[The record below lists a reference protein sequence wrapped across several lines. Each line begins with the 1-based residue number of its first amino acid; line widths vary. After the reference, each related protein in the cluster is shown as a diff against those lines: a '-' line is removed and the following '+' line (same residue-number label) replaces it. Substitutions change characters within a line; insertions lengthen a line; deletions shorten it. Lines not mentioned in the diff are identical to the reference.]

1 MPKFFAPHENICGDT
16 AEICG
21 ADAAHIVRVLRMR
34 EGERLILCDG
44 AGTDYDCIITSA
56 DPDRISLKIE
66 NQTMCEAEPSVD
78 ITLFM
83 ALPKSDKME
92 YVIQKSVELGVKKI
106 VPFCASRCVVK
117 LSGKDVARKVE
128 RWQKIA
134 YAAAKQSGRG
144 IIPQVTEPIS
154 VKEMCAKAQDFDLP
168 LFCYECEEEN
178 SLKSALSK
186 AEFKTA
192 CVVVGPE
199 GGFDIDEVEQAKK
212 VGFNIVSLGK
222 RILRC
227 ETAPGCAICAILYHT
242 DNL

>member
-1 MPKFFAPHENICGDT
+1 MPKFFVPHENIGDDR
-16 AEICG
+16 AYIRG
-21 ADAAHIVRVLRMR
+21 GDANHIARVLRAR
-34 EGERLILCDG
+34 VGEQLVICDG
-44 AGTDYDCIITSA
+44 AGSDYICEISDISTEEINLSIIEKTPC
-56 DPDRISLKIE
+56 D
-66 NQTMCEAEPSVD
+66 AEPDVK

-92 YVIQKSVELGVKKI
+92 YVIQKAVELGVYEI
-106 VPFCASRCVVK
+106 IPFSASRCVVK
-117 LSGKDVARKVE
+117 LDSKSGEKKTE

-134 YAAAKQSGRG
+134 HSAAKQSGRG
-144 IIPQVTEPIS
+144 IIPKVSAPITFGEL
-154 VKEMCAKAQDFDLP
+154 VKKATDFELP

-178 SLKSALSK
+178 SLKKVLSDK
-186 AEFKTA
+186 NFEKI

-199 GGFDIDEVEQAKK
+199 GGFDRAEVEQAQES
-212 VGFNIVSLGK
+212 GFISVSLGK